1 MIYVVDVW
9 LYERLKS
16 FHGPA
21 VSIMDVAA
29 QLLAILVK
37 LPLQKRLE
45 SDNREFFNTW
55 WKCF

>member
-16 FHGPA
+16 FHGLA